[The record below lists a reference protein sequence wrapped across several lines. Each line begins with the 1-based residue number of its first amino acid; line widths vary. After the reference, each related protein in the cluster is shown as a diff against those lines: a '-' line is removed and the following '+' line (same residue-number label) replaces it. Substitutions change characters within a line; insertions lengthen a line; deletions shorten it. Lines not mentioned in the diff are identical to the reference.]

1 MRPAGATIARRL
13 RGRYDRRSAD
23 GKSVN
28 MPELPEVE
36 TVRRGLPRVREAAP
50 TRAGEARRGDL
61 RLPFPSRFAARLR
74 GRRIDRLARRAKYLL
89 AFFEHGAGVLM
100 HLRMSGVL
108 PGE

>member
-36 TVRRGLPRVREAAP
+36 TVRRGL
-50 TRAGEARRGDL
+50 L

-89 AFFEHGAGVLM
+89 AFLDDGEVLLM
-100 HLRMSGVL
+100 HLGMSGSFRVKQGKEGE
-108 PGE
+108 PGR